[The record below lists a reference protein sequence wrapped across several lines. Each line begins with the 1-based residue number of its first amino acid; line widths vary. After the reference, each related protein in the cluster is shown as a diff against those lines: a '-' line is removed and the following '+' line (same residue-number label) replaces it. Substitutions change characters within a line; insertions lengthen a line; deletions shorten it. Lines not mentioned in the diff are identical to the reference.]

1 MARARIL
8 IVEDEKITAME
19 ISHHVQSLGYEP
31 LGPVASG
38 EEAVATVCDFCPDAI
53 LMDIVLKGPMDGIQA
68 ATTILSK
75 YHCPVVYI
83 TAHSDQSTLDRA
95 KLSKPFGYIIKP
107 ISERELHI
115 AIEIALYNHEMEER
129 LKESKVWLRT
139 TLNSIDEAIIALDTR
154 GVVTLINP
162 VAQAFLGWPEA
173 DALGTSALEVFKIIS
188 DGHASYTGIEPGKG
202 DRHAS
207 IHTRERKA
215 VPVVYRAAPIING
228 TEDIMGIVIIFREA
242 SRDKPLCP
250 KDDPGLK
257 SRKIGE

>member
-1 MARARIL
+1 MAHARIL

-38 EEAVATVCDFCPDAI
+38 EEAVATVCDFCPDMI

-173 DALGTSALEVFKIIS
+173 DALGTSALEVFKIIREE
-188 DGHASYTGIEPGKG
+188 HASYTGIEPGKG

-215 VPVVYRAAPIING
+215 VPVVYRAAPIVNG